1 MVEKQY
7 STHYYTQKDSHT
19 PPLKMKTVSIAACSL
34 LIVAVSAFA
43 PARQNSQC
51 RSPSKIGMAR
61 HAFSQNCRGTALFSS
76 EEPQETESSK
86 APPALIQVEETA
98 DYPLNVP
105 SPLLLGGS
113 MVLGISGIG
122 KYLVSV

>member
-1 MVEKQY
+1 
-7 STHYYTQKDSHT
+7 
-19 PPLKMKTVSIAACSL
+19 MKTVSIVACLL

-43 PARQNSQC
+43 PVRHSSHC
-51 RSPSKIGMAR
+51 RSPSKIGMTR
-61 HAFSQNCRGTALFSS
+61 HAFSQSRRGTALFSS
-76 EEPQETESSK
+76 EEPQETESSE
-86 APPALIQVEETA
+86 APPAPPAPIQVEETA

-122 KYLVSV
+122 KYCVCI